1 MTVEGVNAVL
11 IVDNDDHVLK
21 ALGKILEKDGFHT
34 LTTWSGHEALARLQS
49 RQFEVLLVGDYL
61 ADLHSSDFLRRV
73 GKLRRPPA
81 MVVMQSGAPTPAE
94 LRRYNS
100 LGAAAV
106 ASKSNMGELREVI
119 SSLCH
124 RRVNIQAEVQ

>member
-1 MTVEGVNAVL
+1 MTVDGVNAVL

-21 ALGKILEKDGFHT
+21 ALGKLLETGGFHAH
-34 LTTWSGHEALARLQS
+34 TTWSGHEALAWLQS

-61 ADLHSSDFLRRV
+61 ADLHSTDFLKRV

-81 MVVMQSGAPTPAE
+81 MVVLQSGTPTPAE
-94 LRRYNS
+94 VRRYSS
-100 LGAAAV
+100 LGAVAV
-106 ASKSNMGELREVI
+106 ASKGSLGEVLPMI

-124 RRVNIQAEVQ
+124 RRVATPADVH